1 MAVDHPAAGKTPFRA
16 TGPAYIATIAI
27 GHGLKHWYIAAFAVF
42 LPLIEEEYQLTTFG
56 VAMLGTIRQFAGGSP
71 NFFVGYFSDR
81 FRQHWNLILAI
92 SFISAAASMMLA
104 GLMPWYWP
112 MVFFIGM
119 GGVAAAFWHPPAIS
133 MLSTRFPERRG
144 MAIAF
149 HGSGSG
155 AGEALAPLLVGAILA
170 YILLDDWRLYVV
182 LAMIPAIAVALLIYW
197 MLAGAGPG
205 PATTHTRPAKI
216 TDTFTMLRY
225 PAFRTLAYMNFT
237 RSFAHFGVLSFLPIY
252 LARDLGM
259 DSFGVGFHVALLTIG
274 GVIVGPMF
282 GHYSDKIG
290 RRVPMVAALVAVATG
305 MLIIG
310 IVGEGIIM
318 VIALGIMG
326 IFLWSVQDVTNAAAL
341 DAAPRGQE
349 GSVVG
354 MMFSSSLMAGII
366 APSIMLAAIS
376 IADTRRVIFFVA
388 AAVVLPAILVMATAP
403 LARKSED

>member
-1 MAVDHPAAGKTPFRA
+1 
-16 TGPAYIATIAI
+16 
-27 GHGLKHWYIAAFAVF
+27 
-42 LPLIEEEYQLTTFG
+42 
-56 VAMLGTIRQFAGGSP
+56 
-71 NFFVGYFSDR
+71 
-81 FRQHWNLILAI
+81 
-92 SFISAAASMMLA
+92 
-104 GLMPWYWP
+104 
-112 MVFFIGM
+112 
-119 GGVAAAFWHPPAIS
+119 
-133 MLSTRFPERRG
+133 
-144 MAIAF
+144 
-149 HGSGSG
+149 
-155 AGEALAPLLVGAILA
+155 
-170 YILLDDWRLYVV
+170 
-182 LAMIPAIAVALLIYW
+182 
-197 MLAGAGPG
+197 
-205 PATTHTRPAKI
+205 
-216 TDTFTMLRY
+216 
-225 PAFRTLAYMNFT
+225 
-237 RSFAHFGVLSFLPIY
+237 
-252 LARDLGM
+252 M

-366 APSIMLAAIS
+366 APSIMLAAIL
-376 IADTRRVIFFVA
+376 IADTHRVIFFVA